1 MGPAPKSKPN
11 LHDFFKFGE
20 KLGSFLPLTK
30 AHLIVLSSGTFA
42 TVILVTENA
51 TKKKYAMKVIEKA
64 KSRGMEEQII
74 KEITILKR
82 IQHPNIVRLYECYET
97 RDKIYMQMEYVD
109 GGELFDRIV
118 NLGFYG
124 EEDAR
129 TLVKNILEAVKYL
142 HEAGLICVRADNA
155 LKTNSLSYSAR
166 RVSVINM
173 ADIFISNPSDLKPEN
188 LLMAS
193 KEEHAAVKL
202 ADFGLSTIVTSD
214 SMLKTS
220 CGTLTYCA
228 PEILRGEKY
237 GKPVDL
243 WSTGV
248 ISYILLSGYP
258 PFWDKEEAAMMELTL
273 RGKFTFFS
281 PDWDEISDTAKDFIT
296 KLIQV
301 DPLKRLTAVQALQHK
316 WIMNA
321 TGEQKINMI
330 ERVGDNLVK
339 HFNARR
345 KLKVGMDAVKF
356 INTIRHLGQMHIAFK
371 GKTDAPDAVAVPSPV
386 PSENA
391 PVSPNSDDII
401 EADPEI
407 VRSTAT
413 ELV

>member
-1 MGPAPKSKPN
+1 MPYMRRAARFR
-11 LHDFFKFGE
+11 LFALRTAYHQVFKFGE
-20 KLGSFLPLTK
+20 KLGS
-30 AHLIVLSSGTFA
+30 GTFA
-42 TVILVTENA
+42 TVVLVTENA
-51 TKKKYAMKVIEKA
+51 TKKKFAMKVIEKA
-64 KSRGMEEQII
+64 KSKGMEEQII

-129 TLVKNILEAVKYL
+129 SIVKNILEAVKYL
-142 HEAGLICVRADNA
+142 HESGVVHR
-155 LKTNSLSYSAR
+155 
-166 RVSVINM
+166 
-173 ADIFISNPSDLKPEN
+173 DLKPEN

-193 KEEHAAVKL
+193 KDEHAEVKL
-202 ADFGLSTIVTSD
+202 ADFGLSTLVDND

-220 CGTLTYCA
+220 CGTLTYCVCT
-228 PEILRGEKY
+228 EILRGEKY

-243 WSTGV
+243 WSIGV

-258 PFWDKEEAAMMELTL
+258 PFWDKDEASMMELTL

-296 KLIQV
+296 KTIQV
-301 DPLKRLTAVQALQHK
+301 DANTRLTAQQAVQHK
-316 WIMNA
+316 WITKDS
-321 TGEQKINMI
+321 TGDQKINMI

-345 KLKVGMDAVKF
+345 KLKVGVDAVKF
-356 INTIRHLGQMHIAFK
+356 INTIRHLGAMHIALK
-371 GKTDAPDAVAVPSPV
+371 GKDAPGGSPADQPIIPGQQPTVASDMGSIMEV
-386 PSENA
+386 
-391 PVSPNSDDII
+391 NS
-401 EADPEI
+401 EI

-413 ELV
+413 SL